1 MNPIQ
6 SATLKPEARDAN
18 AAAQHSRRIRAKDYH
33 RSTVEDVYR
42 GLWPCHGAVLFH
54 SLDRSNYF

>member
-42 GLWPCHGAVLFH
+42 GLWPCH
-54 SLDRSNYF
+54 